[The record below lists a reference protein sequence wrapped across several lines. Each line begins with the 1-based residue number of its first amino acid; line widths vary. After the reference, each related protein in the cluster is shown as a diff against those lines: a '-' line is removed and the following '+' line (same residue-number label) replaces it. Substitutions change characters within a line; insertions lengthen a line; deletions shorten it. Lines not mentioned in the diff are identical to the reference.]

1 MRKRVRDHRDGS
13 SSQGSLGTIGI
24 PDIAEIEVTSEHP
37 DHPIEAVFAP
47 ESRTGW
53 QAANSGEQTI
63 RIVFERPTRL
73 QRIGLEFQ
81 DPSTERTQE
90 YVLRWAGNEGPLK
103 DIVRQQWNFS
113 PQGSTVEVEE
123 HRVDL
128 QAATVLEMV
137 IRPDIRGGDAR
148 ASLYRLTLA

>member
-1 MRKRVRDHRDGS
+1 
-13 SSQGSLGTIGI
+13 
-24 PDIAEIEVTSEHP
+24 VTSEHP

-47 ESRTGW
+47 EPRTGW

-81 DPSTERTQE
+81 EASTERTQE
-90 YVLRWAGNEGPLK
+90 YVLRWASKEGPLR